1 VIDIFNSLDAPTL
14 YTLGDNEW
22 TDCHRTNNGG
32 YDPLERLA
40 YLRTL
45 FFGKNTMQGP
55 DPIKVERQGKL
66 GEAYSE
72 NSRFVM
78 NNVEFVAL
86 NVIGSNNNLVAT
98 DSQCFKKS
106 NRTWDDC
113 TAANEE
119 YRARNEMNIEWL
131 KESFAKAEQNH
142 YAGILIAIQA
152 DVFDGVELSDGGY
165 ADNFLPTLDEN
176 NGFSDFFN
184 TLVDETE
191 NFDGKVL
198 LVHGDSHYF
207 RIDKPMVDANG
218 KTRPNFTRVE
228 VFGSADNSW
237 VEMTVD
243 PTTENVF
250 GFKQVFLK

>member
-1 VIDIFNSLDAPTL
+1 MSV
-14 YTLGDNEW
+14 
-22 TDCHRTNNGG
+22 
-32 YDPLERLA
+32 
-40 YLRTL
+40 
-45 FFGKNTMQGP
+45 
-55 DPIKVERQGKL
+55 
-66 GEAYSE
+66 
-72 NSRFVM
+72 
-78 NNVEFVAL
+78 
-86 NVIGSNNNLVAT
+86 
-98 DSQCFKKS
+98 
-106 NRTWDDC
+106 
-113 TAANEE
+113 
-119 YRARNEMNIEWL
+119 
-131 KESFAKAEQNH
+131 
-142 YAGILIAIQA
+142 QA